1 VAAVAATSA
10 AGQVVAIGSNAWSSA
25 DDATCNGMLSNY
37 CKDGTTKLGKW
48 FSSTGKEGRKSS
60 TDALCGNATDS
71 QCRNGNDL
79 QALGIQKWKSTDDA
93 SCTDLKAGIT
103 PDVANNLYCRTDKKT
118 AILISSNAS

>member
-1 VAAVAATSA
+1 VTATASTSA
-10 AGQVVAIGSNAWSSA
+10 AGQIVAIGSNAWSSA

-37 CKDGTTKLGKW
+37 CKDGTSKLGKW

-60 TDALCGNATDS
+60 TDALCANATDS

-93 SCTDLKAGIT
+93 TCTNLDVGIT
-103 PDVANNLYCRTDKKT
+103 PSANANLYCRTDKKT